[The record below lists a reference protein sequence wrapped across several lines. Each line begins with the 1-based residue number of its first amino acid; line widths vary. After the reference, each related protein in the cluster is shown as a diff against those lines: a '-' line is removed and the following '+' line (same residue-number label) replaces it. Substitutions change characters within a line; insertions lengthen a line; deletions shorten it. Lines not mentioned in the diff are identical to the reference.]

1 MKEDSDSGVVINDV
15 DSENR
20 KIGRSVSEVTRGRE
34 DSTLNDKD
42 IKTVDVGDKNQK
54 RLYLNHRS
62 VTRLKDLK
70 YKRISKTHSRSLEE
84 LRLKLR
90 FGKMCGS
97 SLYEIL
103 LLFRDPPSYDHMK
116 ARWSRA

>member
-15 DSENR
+15 DPENR
-20 KIGRSVSEVTRGRE
+20 KIGRSVSEVMRARE
-34 DSTLNDKD
+34 DSTLRDKE
-42 IKTVDVGDKNQK
+42 IKTFDVGDKNQK

-97 SLYEIL
+97 SLYKSTVAFQRPAFSWPYE
-103 LLFRDPPSYDHMK
+103 S
-116 ARWSRA
+116 

>member
-1 MKEDSDSGVVINDV
+1 MINDV

-20 KIGRSVSEVTRGRE
+20 KIGRSVSEVMRDRD
-34 DSTLNDKD
+34 DSTLSDKD

-90 FGKMCGS
+90 FGKMCGI
-97 SLYEIL
+97 SLYKSTVAFQRPAFSWPYE
-103 LLFRDPPSYDHMK
+103 S
-116 ARWSRA
+116 